1 MGAVVGDT
9 EGVAVGDAEGAKVGE
24 TVGALRLGGLYLLL
38 IKRLLAPTPAN
49 INLLEVDDP
58 ITVA

>member
-1 MGAVVGDT
+1 MGAMVGDT

-38 IKRLLAPTPAN
+38 IKPSATAPN
-49 INLLEVDDP
+49 INLLEVGDP
-58 ITVA
+58 IAVA